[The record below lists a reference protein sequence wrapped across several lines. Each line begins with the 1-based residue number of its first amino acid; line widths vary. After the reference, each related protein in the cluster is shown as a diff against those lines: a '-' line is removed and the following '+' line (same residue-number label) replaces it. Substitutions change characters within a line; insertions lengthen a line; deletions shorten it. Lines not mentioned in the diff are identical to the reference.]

1 MKGSKMLFYLYFIV
15 FSFSA
20 FVNDSFADESYC
32 ASLVAD
38 YKLTKMELEQ
48 KTKIL
53 NLLRSNL
60 DKQIYQ
66 IQSLKN
72 DMWKIWKDIEQKKKE
87 LEDKSKQLEEKKKE
101 IERLKSELSKSSA
114 RSAPKDGSST
124 GDIEKMVK
132 YLSNMKPS
140 KAANMMNNMNTK
152 DAAKILLK
160 MNEKQAAEILNR
172 MDPKKAAEVME
183 QMEKMR

>member
-1 MKGSKMLFYLYFIV
+1 MKGKRLLFYLFFIG
-15 FSFSA
+15 FLFLAFTEDSFS
-20 FVNDSFADESYC
+20 DESYC

-38 YKLTKMELEQ
+38 YKLTKIELEQ
-48 KTKIL
+48 KTKML

-72 DMWKIWKDIEQKKKE
+72 DMWKIWKDIEE
-87 LEDKSKQLEEKKKE
+87 KSKQLEEKKRD
-101 IERLKSELSKSSA
+101 IERLRSESGKSGSKTGV
-114 RSAPKDGSST
+114 KDSNAT
-124 GDIEKMVK
+124 GDTEKMVK

-140 KAANMMNNMNTK
+140 KAANMMNNMNTR
-152 DAAKILLK
+152 DAARILLK

-183 QMEKMR
+183 YMEKMR